1 MQNAKSNCK
10 TLIQLL
16 NNRHVLR
23 EIQHTSVMY
32 PIIRKNGNYVLII
45 CDMVLLLVVI
55 NQKIPH
61 HFMLNNNMNDILQLL
76 ICLVLLNCFWITV
89 YSQNFALLQWLMARH
104 AQNRCQSWIIKLWL
118 PSLLIRRAWDTS

>member
-32 PIIRKNGNYVLII
+32 PIIRKNSNYVLII

-76 ICLVLLNCFWITV
+76 ICLVLLNCF
-89 YSQNFALLQWLMARH
+89 
-104 AQNRCQSWIIKLWL
+104 
-118 PSLLIRRAWDTS
+118 

>member
-55 NQKIPH
+55 N
-61 HFMLNNNMNDILQLL
+61 
-76 ICLVLLNCFWITV
+76 
-89 YSQNFALLQWLMARH
+89 
-104 AQNRCQSWIIKLWL
+104 
-118 PSLLIRRAWDTS
+118 